1 MVNASCVLQRSVSPA
16 GCRVVMCSTGG
27 RVAVAAPVLLQNSA
41 PLPHP
46 PSVSQI
52 LLQYTGALDAADAA
66 KSGARSTAEEAAETA
81 RRARE
86 GAVGALREGGGY

>member
-27 RVAVAAPVLLQNSA
+27 RVAVAAPASLQNSA

-52 LLQYTGALDAADAA
+52 PWNSAAVHWCP
-66 KSGARSTAEEAAETA
+66 
-81 RRARE
+81 RRC
-86 GAVGALREGGGY
+86 GCCQVGRQEHR